1 VVDPWQGIEGDAESR
16 GAALLRVLAHEE
28 ETVALVFADDKR
40 DSFGALLA
48 TLEARLGEEWAV
60 LALQSAMGSAQR
72 TRVMRAFREAPAP
85 RVLLASD
92 VASRGL
98 DVPDITHVVNYDLP
112 RGWEDYCHRAGRAG
126 RYGREGT
133 VVNLVGE
140 GEIFVLERYANALQ
154 VRPRPPTPP

>member
-1 VVDPWQGIEGDAESR
+1 MDPWQGIEGDAESR

-98 DVPDITHVVNYDLP
+98 DVPDITHVVNYD
-112 RGWEDYCHRAGRAG
+112 
-126 RYGREGT
+126 
-133 VVNLVGE
+133 
-140 GEIFVLERYANALQ
+140 RYASHHEIIEKAFSLKKIKAVAITINSPGGSGAISSFIFFN
-154 VRPRPPTPP
+154 